1 MEHAMTAPTE
11 LAPPTADG
19 PVTVAITRRV
29 AAGDTTQ
36 MIAWVR
42 AGTAMAELFPGFLGA
57 GWVRPGDASDEWHM
71 LYRFADHESLDAW
84 ETSTERQWW
93 LRSGEGLVEH
103 TRAER
108 RTGIEGWFDPPE
120 STTVEAP
127 AGPKPPPRWKQSLL
141 IWMAFFPVNLLATLT
156 LGALLVHWPVVL
168 RVLCMTVVLTPIMTY
183 LVLPAL
189 TRRMEGWLH
198 R

>member
-1 MEHAMTAPTE
+1 MTSPTE
-11 LAPPTADG
+11 LAPPSVDG
-19 PVTVAITRRV
+19 PVTVSITRRV
-29 AAGDTTQ
+29 AGEDTTQ

-57 GWVRPGDASDEWHM
+57 GWVRPSDGSEEWHM
-71 LYRFADHESLDAW
+71 LYRFADHESLHAW
-84 ETSTERQWW
+84 ESSPERQWW

-120 STTVEAP
+120 SSTVETLAAP
-127 AGPKPPPRWKQSLL
+127 KAPPRWKQSLL
-141 IWMAFFPVNLLATLT
+141 IWMAFFPVNLLATVT
-156 LGALLVHWPVVL
+156 LGQLLVHWPVVL
-168 RVLCMTVVLTPIMTY
+168 RVLVMTLTLTPIMTY

-189 TRRMEGWLH
+189 TKRLEGWLH